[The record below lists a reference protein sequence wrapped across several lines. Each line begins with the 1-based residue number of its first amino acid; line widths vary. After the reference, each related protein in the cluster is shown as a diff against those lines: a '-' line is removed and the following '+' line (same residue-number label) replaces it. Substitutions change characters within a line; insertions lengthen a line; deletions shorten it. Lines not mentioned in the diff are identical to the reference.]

1 MTSRPVSF
9 PQLGCTAQL
18 YDLYDL
24 LPISIYAFNAN
35 MGSDKAHGITFNLPF
50 LSFNCQTS
58 FFVGPTCLA

>member
-1 MTSRPVSF
+1 MTYM
-9 PQLGCTAQL
+9 T
-18 YDLYDL
+18 YMTYYL
-24 LPISIYAFNAN
+24 LPIPIYAFNAN